1 MTNAIKVLLQIPSGF
16 LQLESTLQETYFLEH
31 SKRAFV
37 NIYLTWQNSIP
48 LRYIK

>member
-1 MTNAIKVLLQIPSGF
+1 MVVLVVYIV
-16 LQLESTLQETYFLEH
+16 STYLQETYFLEH